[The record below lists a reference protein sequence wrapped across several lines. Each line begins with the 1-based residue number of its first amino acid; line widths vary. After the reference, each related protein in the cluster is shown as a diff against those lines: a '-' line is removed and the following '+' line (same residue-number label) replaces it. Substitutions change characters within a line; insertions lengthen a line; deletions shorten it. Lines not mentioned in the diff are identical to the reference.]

1 MVYHMSSVYV
11 SNYSALWWVIWCWVR
26 WIILANLWAMQ
37 TWTGRSSDLSGLAV
51 CQSILRLPAYNA
63 PNAVMQW
70 RGISKMFWRLQMGFM
85 SENHPFCC
93 FRRWKCSIF
102 THREKG
108 KEKKNSRRKKKVRKK
123 KTVRCFK
130 CKNCIMWL
138 LVISVVPLWMKIL
151 IRWFCTLKIFHLIY
165 NL

>member
-1 MVYHMSSVYV
+1 MASLYV
-11 SNYSALWWVIWCWVR
+11 SNRPDSVGSLVNDLVLSLVDNLSKPVNCVGLSCDKVR
-26 WIILANLWAMQ
+26 FVQ
-37 TWTGRSSDLSGLAV
+37 TSCVSR
-51 CQSILRLPAYNA
+51 CFMPPYNA
-63 PNAVMQW
+63 PNAVTQW
-70 RGISKMFWRLQMGFM
+70 RRISKMFWRLQMGFM
-85 SENHPFCC
+85 SENHLFCC
-93 FRRWKCSIF
+93 FQRWKCSIF
-102 THREKG
+102 AHM
-108 KEKKNSRRKKKVRKK
+108 KK